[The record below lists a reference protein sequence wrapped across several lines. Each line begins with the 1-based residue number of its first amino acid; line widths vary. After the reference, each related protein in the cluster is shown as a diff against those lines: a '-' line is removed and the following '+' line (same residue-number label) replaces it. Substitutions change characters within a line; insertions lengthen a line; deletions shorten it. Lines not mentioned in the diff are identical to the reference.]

1 MKHLL
6 NQVHIK
12 ANEDSD
18 KVFKSPHRGDLGGLQ
33 LTNPNGLT
41 FSFLENGNVQNIAT
55 DKIRINLKSG
65 NLFAQAGTQI
75 YLRKRNENLIE
86 FTSLLG
92 KGNEIAFSDNQFFSR
107 GVWKGLEY
115 VCSLQLSEK
124 SCSWQWKIELANKSA
139 ENVELDVVLMQEV
152 GLKNRSDGLVNEYYV
167 AQYLERMLLDDPK
180 HGTVAVCRQNS
191 KEATGYP
198 WLMMA
203 SVGKAVSGLTDGMQF
218 YGNSYRE
225 NGIPEGLLQSEL
237 GGNMAGES
245 PIIALQEKLFELQSY
260 ENKSVTIVSTY
271 LSNHSE
277 ATSDKD
283 LSFLNGV
290 IAEFKDIKS
299 STPTNWT
306 KTKQNIFQTA
316 SFFPSTDLTETEI
329 ETYFGNAIILK
340 EKSENQLLS
349 FFSVDNKHVILKAK
363 EILVDRPH
371 AHIMQANLADVPTEE
386 TLSTTCFATGVF
398 NSHISQG
405 NTNFNVF
412 MSINTSQ
419 FNANLNSGQRIFVE
433 IDGNFYLLGIP
444 SAFEMGLNSCRWMYK
459 WDETVLE
466 VKTETYIKSPVVQ
479 LTFNVLKGNKVRLIL
494 THDWDKVNT
503 WNLSLIG
510 NGEFEAKPT
519 SNSMIAEKFPNADF
533 RIMVENPERVKN
545 SLQEKLPYGLDD
557 LFVLETSSVS
567 HFKMRFVGEVK
578 EKYNLENIKNED
590 VKHSGTEF
598 WNVLSNQLTLQS
610 FDKNIVAINEILPW
624 YGMNAITHYLT
635 PYGLEQFSGAAWG
648 TRDVSQGPIEFLLS
662 LEKFDAARKV
672 LLTIFANQNP
682 VGDWPQWWMF
692 DSYSQIRAGDCHGDI
707 YYWVIISLASYVKVT
722 GDISVLNEKV
732 PYFGGNELFTVNEH
746 TERLIQMIEDSY
758 IGETAL
764 VAFGGGDWND
774 SLQPKNEDLAK
785 RLISSWTVEMNY
797 EAFSDYVEVYEK
809 AGNHERANE
818 LKEVVKKIKLDFN
831 TYLVKDNVVAGYG
844 YVEDD
849 GNISVLLHPT
859 DTHTGI
865 SYSLLPMDRGILS
878 GIFTKEQ
885 AEYHQ
890 NIIDKYLKGPDGARL
905 MDKPLKYKG
914 GIQEIFQRA
923 ESSTFFGREIGLMY
937 IHEHIRYAESQAV
950 LGKADE
956 FVKALRQAIPVNY
969 KDIVPNSN
977 LRQANCYY
985 SSSDVTF
992 KTRYEADEKY
1002 ADVLSGK
1009 MRVDGGWRVYSSGP
1023 GIYVSLVIKKLIGFR
1038 AFNDYVVIDPVLTNE
1053 MDGFSASFKYKGHHL
1068 NWNFKVKSG
1077 NFNPRSIIVNG
1088 LNIAFDTEDNLYRKG
1103 GALISMKNFLGLLKS
1118 GENQIDI
1125 ML

>member
-1 MKHLL
+1 MK
-6 NQVHIK
+6 
-12 ANEDSD
+12 
-18 KVFKSPHRGDLGGLQ
+18 
-33 LTNPNGLT
+33 LTNNKGLT
-41 FSFLENGNVQNIAT
+41 FSFLENGNVQNIDA

-65 NLFAQAGTQI
+65 NPFVQSGTQI
-75 YLRKRNENLIE
+75 YLRKRNENQIE

-92 KGNEIAFSDNQFFSR
+92 FDNEMAHSNNQYYSKGE
-107 GVWKGLEY
+107 WKGLKY
-115 VCSLQLSEK
+115 VCSLQLSDK
-124 SCSWQWKIELANKSA
+124 SNFWQWKIDVTNTTSEKI
-139 ENVELDVVLMQEV
+139 ELDVVLMQEV
-152 GLKNRSDGLVNEYYV
+152 GLKNLNDGLVNEYYV
-167 AQYLERMLLDDPK
+167 AQYLERILLDDAK
-180 HGTVAVCRQNS
+180 HGTVAVCRQNT

-203 SVGKAVSGLTDGMQF
+203 SVGKAISGLTDGMQF
-218 YGNSYRE
+218 YGNSYRST
-225 NGIPEGLLQSEL
+225 GIPEGLLQSEL
-237 GGNMAGES
+237 SGNIAGES
-245 PIIALQEKLFELQSY
+245 PIIALQEKPFELKSN
-260 ENKSVTIVSTY
+260 ENKSVKFVSAY
-271 LSNHSE
+271 LSHHSE

-283 LSFLNGV
+283 LSILDDV

-299 STPTNWT
+299 STPTDWT
-306 KTKQNIFQTA
+306 KTKQNLFQTA
-316 SFFPSTDLTETEI
+316 PFFPSSDLTGSEI
-329 ETYFGNAIILK
+329 EKFFGKDLRLK
-340 EKSENQLLS
+340 EQNGKQLLS
-349 FFSVDNKHVILKAK
+349 FFSSDNKHVILKAK
-363 EILVDRPH
+363 EVLVDRPH
-371 AHIMQANLADVPTEE
+371 AHIMQANLAEVPREE

-412 MSINTSQ
+412 LSINTSQ

-433 IDGNFYLLGIP
+433 INDKKYLLGIP
-444 SAFEMGLNSCRWMYK
+444 SAFEMGLNICRWIYK

-479 LTFNVLKGNKVRLIL
+479 LTFNVLNGNAVKLII

-503 WNLSLIG
+503 WNLFQTG

-519 SNSMIAEKFPNADF
+519 LDSMISEKFSNADF
-533 RIMVENPERVKN
+533 RMVVENPIELKN
-545 SLQEKLPYGLDD
+545 SLKEKSPYGLDD
-557 LFVLETSSVS
+557 LFVLETSSIS
-567 HFKMRFVGEVK
+567 HFTMQFVGEVK
-578 EKYNLENIKNED
+578 EKFDLKNLKNQESNIT
-590 VKHSGTEF
+590 GTEF
-598 WNVLSNQLTLQS
+598 WGELSNYLTLKS
-610 FDKNIVAINEILPW
+610 SEKNLSAINEILPW

-672 LLTIFANQNP
+672 LLTIFTNQNS

-692 DSYSQIRAGDCHGDI
+692 DSYSHIRASDCHGDI
-707 YYWVIISLASYVKVT
+707 YYWVIISLASYVKAT
-722 GDISVLNEKV
+722 GDVAVLNEKV
-732 PYFGGNELFTVNEH
+732 PYFGGSELFTINEH

-764 VAFGGGDWND
+764 VPFGGGDWND

-797 EAFSDYVEVYEK
+797 EAFNDYVEVYEK
-809 AGNHERANE
+809 AGNQERAKK
-818 LKEVVKKIKLDFN
+818 LKEVVKKIKSDFN
-831 TYLVKDNVVAGYG
+831 KYLVKNNVVAGYG
-844 YVEDD
+844 YVEDNGD
-849 GNISVLLHPT
+849 ISVLLHPT

-890 NIIDKYLKGPDGARL
+890 TLIDKHLKGPDGARL
-905 MDKPLKYKG
+905 MDKPMKYKG

-977 LRQANCYY
+977 LRQVNCYY

-1023 GIYVSLVIKKLIGFR
+1023 GIYVSLIIKKLIGFR

-1053 MDGFSASFKYKGHHL
+1053 MDGFSASFKFKGHHL

-1077 NFNPRSIIVNG
+1077 NFTPKSIIVNG
-1088 LNIAFDTEDNLYRKG
+1088 LNITFDTEDNPYRIG
-1103 GALISMKNFLGLLKS
+1103 GALISMKVFLDYLKLN
-1118 GENQIDI
+1118 ENKII
-1125 ML
+1125 VEI

>member
-1 MKHLL
+1 MTMK
-6 NQVHIK
+6 
-12 ANEDSD
+12 
-18 KVFKSPHRGDLGGLQ
+18 
-33 LTNPNGLT
+33 LTNNNGLT
-41 FSFLENGNVQNIAT
+41 FSFLENGNVQNIDT

-65 NLFAQAGTQI
+65 NPFAQSGTQLF
-75 YLRKRNENLIE
+75 LRKRKENAIE

-92 KGNEIAFSDNQFFSR
+92 STNEIAYSANQFYSK
-107 GVWKGLEY
+107 GEWKGLNY
-115 VCSLQLSEK
+115 VCSLQLSDK
-124 SCSWQWKIELANKSA
+124 SNSWQWKIEVANTTS
-139 ENVELDVVLMQEV
+139 ENVELDIVLMQEV
-152 GLKNRSDGLVNEYYV
+152 GLKNLNDGLVNEYYV
-167 AQYLERMLLDDPK
+167 AQYLERILLNDER
-180 HGTVAVCRQNS
+180 HGTVAVCRQNT

-203 SVGKAVSGLTDGMQF
+203 SAGKAISGLTDGMQF
-218 YGNSYRE
+218 YGNSYRST
-225 NGIPEGLLQSEL
+225 GIPEGLLQSEL

-245 PIIALQEKLFELQSY
+245 PIIALQEKPFEL
-260 ENKSVTIVSTY
+260 KSNEKHTVVYVSAY
-271 LSNHSE
+271 LPNHSE

-283 LSFLNGV
+283 LSILNDV
-290 IAEFKDIKS
+290 IAEFSEIKY
-299 STPTNWT
+299 STPTNWA
-306 KTKQNIFQTA
+306 KTKQNLFQTA
-316 SFFPSTDLTETEI
+316 PFFPSSDLNETEI
-329 ETYFGNAIILK
+329 EQFFGKDVRIK
-340 EKSENQLLS
+340 EQNDKQLLS
-349 FFSVDNKHVILKAK
+349 FFSSDNKHVILKAK
-363 EILVDRPH
+363 EVLVDRSH

-412 MSINTSQ
+412 LSINTSQ

-433 IDGNFYLLGIP
+433 LDNKTYLLGIP
-444 SAFEMGLNSCRWMYK
+444 SAFEMGLNSCRWIYK
-459 WDETVLE
+459 WNETVLE
-466 VKTETYIKSPVVQ
+466 VKTEAYIKSPVVQ
-479 LTFNVLKGNKVRLIL
+479 LIFNVLNDSNVKLII
-494 THDWDKVNT
+494 THEWDKVNT
-503 WNLSLIG
+503 WNLLQTG
-510 NGEFEAKPT
+510 NGEFEAKPIE
-519 SNSMIAEKFPNADF
+519 NSMITEKFPNADF
-533 RIMVENPERVKN
+533 RIVVENSECLKN
-545 SLQEKLPYGLDD
+545 SIRDKFTYGFND

-567 HFKMRFVGEVK
+567 HFAMQFVGEVK
-578 EKYNLENIKNED
+578 EKFDLENLNNQELNI
-590 VKHSGTEF
+590 SGTEF
-598 WNVLSNQLTLQS
+598 WGELSNHLTLKS
-610 FDKNIVAINEILPW
+610 SEKNLSAINEILPW

-732 PYFGGNELFTVNEH
+732 PYFGGTDLFTVNEH
-746 TERLIQMIEDSY
+746 SERLIKMIEDSY
-758 IGETAL
+758 IGKTAL
-764 VAFGGGDWND
+764 VPFGGGDWND

-797 EAFSDYVEVYEK
+797 EAFSDYVEVFEK
-809 AGNHERANE
+809 AGNFERAKE
-818 LKEVVKKIKLDFN
+818 LKEVVQKIKADFN
-831 TYLVKDNVVAGYG
+831 KYLVKDNVVAGYG
-844 YVEDD
+844 YVEDN

-859 DTHTGI
+859 DKHTGI

-885 AEYHQ
+885 AEFHQ

-950 LGKADE
+950 LGKAEE

-1053 MDGFSASFKYKGHHL
+1053 MDGFSASFKFKRHHL
-1068 NWNFKVKSG
+1068 NWNFKVKYG
-1077 NFNPRSIIVNG
+1077 NFTPKSIIVNG
-1088 LNIAFDTEDNLYRKG
+1088 LNIPFDTEDNPYRKG
-1103 GALISMKNFLGLLKS
+1103 GALIPMKVFLDNLKP
-1118 GENQIDI
+1118 GENQFIVEI
-1125 ML
+1125 

>member
-1 MKHLL
+1 MK
-6 NQVHIK
+6 
-12 ANEDSD
+12 
-18 KVFKSPHRGDLGGLQ
+18 
-33 LTNPNGLT
+33 LTNANGLT
-41 FSFLENGNVQNIAT
+41 FSFLGNGNVQNIDT
-55 DKIRINLKSG
+55 DKIRVNLKSG
-65 NLFAQAGTQI
+65 NLFAQPGTQI
-75 YLRKRNENLIE
+75 FLRSLSENNIE

-92 KGNEIAFSDNQFFSR
+92 KGNEITFSDNHFFSK

-115 VCSLQLSEK
+115 ICSLQLSEK
-124 SCSWQWKIELANKSA
+124 SCSWQWKIDVTNKSA

-152 GLKNRSDGLVNEYYV
+152 GLKNLNDGLVNEYYV

-180 HGTVAVCRQNS
+180 HGTVAVCRQNT

-203 SVGKAVSGLTDGMQF
+203 SSGNAVSGLTDGMQF
-218 YGNSYRE
+218 YGNSYRATA
-225 NGIPEGLLQSEL
+225 IPEGLFQPEL
-237 GGNMAGES
+237 GGNCAGES
-245 PIIALQEKLFELQSY
+245 PIIALQEKPFELQSN
-260 ENKSVTIVSTY
+260 ENKTVTFVSTY
-271 LSNHSE
+271 VSNHTE

-283 LSFLNGV
+283 LAILNEV
-290 IAEFKDIKS
+290 IGEFSETKYPAQK
-299 STPTNWT
+299 NLT
-306 KTKQNIFQTA
+306 KTKQNLFEIA
-316 SFFPSTDLTETEI
+316 PLFPSADLTETEI
-329 ETYFGNAIILK
+329 EQYFGKEIRLK
-340 EKSENQLLS
+340 EQKEHQILS
-349 FFSVDNKHVILKAK
+349 FFAADNKHVILKAK
-363 EILVDRPH
+363 EMLVDRPH

-412 MSINTSQ
+412 LSINTSQ

-433 IDGNFYLLGIP
+433 IDGDFYLLGIP
-444 SAFEMGLNSCRWMYK
+444 SAFEMGLNSCRWIYK
-459 WDETVLE
+459 WNETILE

-479 LTFNVLKGNKVRLIL
+479 LTFNVLSGKKVRLIL
-494 THDWDKVNT
+494 THDFDKVNT
-503 WNLSLIG
+503 WNLAQLGS
-510 NGEFEAKPT
+510 GEFEAKPT
-519 SNSMIAEKFPNADF
+519 PDSMISEKFPQADF
-533 RIMVENPERVKN
+533 RIIVENPEGLKN
-545 SLQEKLPYGLDD
+545 SIQNQFSYGLDD
-557 LFVLETSSVS
+557 LFVMETAPTS
-567 HFKMRFVGEVK
+567 HFKMSFVGEVK
-578 EKYNLENIKNED
+578 ERFNIENIKNED
-590 VKHSGTEF
+590 LNYSGTRF
-598 WNVLSNQLTLQS
+598 WTELSNQFKLQS
-610 FDKNIVAINEILPW
+610 SGKDIVAINEILPW

-662 LEKFDAARKV
+662 LEKFEAARKV

-692 DSYSQIRAGDCHGDI
+692 DSYSHIRAGDCHGDV

-722 GDISVLNEKV
+722 GDVKVLDEKV
-732 PYFGGNELFTVNEH
+732 PYFGGTDLFSVNEH
-746 TERLIQMIEDSY
+746 VELLIKMIEDSY
-758 IGETAL
+758 VGETAL
-764 VAFGGGDWND
+764 VPFGGGDWND
-774 SLQPKNEDLAK
+774 SLQPKNEELAK

-797 EAFSDYVEVYEK
+797 QAFSDYVEVYEK
-809 AGNHERANE
+809 AGNLQRANE
-818 LKEVVKKIKLDFN
+818 LSEVVKKIKADFN
-831 TYLVKDNVVAGYG
+831 QYLVKDNVVAGYG

-849 GNISVLLHPT
+849 GKISVLLHPT
-859 DTHTGI
+859 DTRTGI
-865 SYSLLPMDRGILS
+865 KYSLLPMDRGILS

-885 AEYHQ
+885 AEFHQ
-890 NIIDKYLKGPDGARL
+890 IIIDKHLKGPDGARL

-1002 ADVLSGK
+1002 YDIITGK

-1023 GIYVSLVIKKLIGFR
+1023 GIYVSLIIKKLIGFR
-1038 AFNDYVVIDPVLTNE
+1038 AFNDYVVIDPVLTND
-1053 MDGFSASFKYKGHHL
+1053 MDNLKASFKFKGFNLH
-1068 NWNFKVKSG
+1068 WNFMVKSG
-1077 NFNPRSIIVNG
+1077 NYTPKNIIVNG
-1088 LNIAFDTEDNLYRKG
+1088 IKIPYEMETNPYRTG
-1103 GALISMKNFLGLLKS
+1103 GVIIQMIKFLSFLKS
-1118 GENQIDI
+1118 GDNEII
-1125 ML
+1125 VMI

>member
-1 MKHLL
+1 MK
-6 NQVHIK
+6 
-12 ANEDSD
+12 
-18 KVFKSPHRGDLGGLQ
+18 
-33 LTNPNGLT
+33 LTNNNGLS
-41 FSFLENGNVQNIAT
+41 FSFLENGNVQNIDR

-65 NLFAQAGTQI
+65 NLFAQPGAQI
-75 YLRKRNENLIE
+75 YLRKRSENLIE

-92 KGNEIAFSDNQFFSR
+92 KGNEIAFSNNHFFSR

-124 SCSWQWKIELANKSA
+124 SSSWQWKIEVVNKFA
-139 ENVELDVVLMQEV
+139 EKVELDVVLMQEV

-167 AQYLERMLLDDPK
+167 AQYLERILLYDSK
-180 HGTVAVCRQNS
+180 YGTVAVCRQNS

-203 SVGKAVSGLTDGMQF
+203 STEKAVSGLTDGMQF
-218 YGNSYRE
+218 YGNSYRST
-225 NGIPEGLLQSEL
+225 GIPEGLLQLKL

-245 PIIALQEKLFELQSY
+245 PIIALQDKPFELQGN
-260 ENKSVTIVSTY
+260 ENKSIKFVSTY

-277 ATSDKD
+277 ATSNQD
-283 LSFLNGV
+283 LSILDDV
-290 IAEFKDIKS
+290 IAEFKDIKFS
-299 STPTNWT
+299 SPSNWT

-316 SFFPSTDLTETEI
+316 PFFPSSDLTETEI
-329 ETYFGNAIILK
+329 EEYFGK
-340 EKSENQLLS
+340 EIRMKEQKENQILS
-349 FFSVDNKHVILKAK
+349 FFSSDNKHIILKAK

-433 IDGNFYLLGIP
+433 VGDKIYLLAIP
-444 SAFEMGLNSCRWMYK
+444 SAFEMGLNSCRWIYK
-459 WDETVLE
+459 CDETVLE

-479 LTFNVLKGNKVRLIL
+479 LTFNVIKGKNVRLIL
-494 THDWDKVNT
+494 THEWDKVNT
-503 WNLSLIG
+503 WNLSQIG
-510 NGEFEAKPT
+510 SGEFEAIPT
-519 SNSMIAEKFPNADF
+519 ANSMISEKFPKADF
-533 RIMVENPERVKN
+533 RIVVENPEELKN
-545 SLQEKLPYGLDD
+545 SIQDKFSYGLDD
-557 LFVLETSSVS
+557 LFVLETTLVS
-567 HFKMRFVGEVK
+567 HFKMSFVGEVK
-578 EKYNLENIKNED
+578 EKFNIENVKND
-590 VKHSGTEF
+590 DLTHSGTEF
-598 WNVLSNQLTLQS
+598 WSDLSNQLTLTS
-610 FDKNIVAINEILPW
+610 TEKNISAINEILPW

-662 LEKFDAARKV
+662 LEKFEAAHSV
-672 LLTIFANQNP
+672 LMTIFANQNP
-682 VGDWPQWWMF
+682 LGDWPQWWMF
-692 DSYSQIRAGDCHGDI
+692 DSYSHIRAGDCHGDV

-722 GDISVLNEKV
+722 GDVKVLDEKV
-732 PYFGGNELFTVNEH
+732 PYFGGSELFTINEH
-746 TERLIQMIEDSY
+746 VERLIKMIEDSY

-764 VAFGGGDWND
+764 VPFGGGDWND

-797 EAFSDYVEVYEK
+797 QAFSEYVEVYEK
-809 AGNHERANE
+809 AGNLQRANE
-818 LKEVVKKIKLDFN
+818 LTEVVKQIKADFN
-831 TYLVKDNVVAGYG
+831 KYLVKDNVVAGYG

-849 GNISVLLHPT
+849 GNINVLLHPT
-859 DTHTGI
+859 DKHTGI
-865 SYSLLPMDRGILS
+865 KYSLLPMDRGILS

-885 AEYHQ
+885 AEFHQ
-890 NIIDKYLKGPDGARL
+890 IIIDKHLKGPDGARL

-950 LGKADE
+950 MGKADE

-969 KDIVPNSN
+969 KEIVPNSN

-992 KTRYEADEKY
+992 KTRYDADEKY
-1002 ADVLSGK
+1002 GDVISGK

-1023 GIYVSLVIKKLIGFR
+1023 GIYVSLIIKKLIGFR

-1053 MDGFSASFKYKGHHL
+1053 MDNMKASFKFKGYYL

-1077 NFNPRSIIVNG
+1077 NYAPKNIIVNG
-1088 LNIAFDTEDNLYRKG
+1088 TNVPFETEDNPYRTG
-1103 GALISMKNFLGLLKS
+1103 GAIISMKMFLSSLKS
-1118 GENQIDI
+1118 GDNEINVMI
-1125 ML
+1125 

>member
-1 MKHLL
+1 MK
-6 NQVHIK
+6 
-12 ANEDSD
+12 
-18 KVFKSPHRGDLGGLQ
+18 
-33 LTNPNGLT
+33 LTNKNGLT
-41 FSFLENGNVQNIAT
+41 ISFLANGNVQNIDA

-65 NLFAQAGTQI
+65 NLFAQSGTQI
-75 YLRKRNENLIE
+75 YLRKRTETNIE
-86 FTSLLG
+86 FTPLLG
-92 KGNEIAFSDNQFFSR
+92 KGNEIAISDNQFFSK

-115 VCSLQLSEK
+115 ICSLQLSEK
-124 SCSWQWKIELANKSA
+124 SNSWQWKIDISNKSA

-152 GLKNRSDGLVNEYYV
+152 GLKNLNDGLVNEYYV
-167 AQYLERMLLDDPK
+167 AQYLERILLDDLK
-180 HGTVAVCRQNS
+180 HGTVAICRQNT

-203 SVGKAVSGLTDGMQF
+203 STGKAVSGLTDGMQF
-218 YGNSYRE
+218 YGNSYRAS
-225 NGIPEGLLQSEL
+225 GIPEGLLQPEL
-237 GGNMAGES
+237 GGNCAGES
-245 PIIALQEKLFELQSY
+245 PVIALQEKPFELQCN
-260 ENKSVTIVSTY
+260 ENKIVTFVSTY
-271 LSNHSE
+271 LSNHTE

-283 LSFLNGV
+283 LAILNEV
-290 IAEFKDIKS
+290 IGEFS
-299 STPTNWT
+299 ET
-306 KTKQNIFQTA
+306 KYPAQKNLTITKQNLFQTA
-316 SFFPSTDLTETEI
+316 PLFPSSDLIETEI
-329 ETYFGNAIILK
+329 EQYFGKEIRLK
-340 EKSENQLLS
+340 EQNEHQILS
-349 FFSVDNKHVILKAK
+349 FFSTENKHVILKAK

-412 MSINTSQ
+412 LSINTSQ

-433 IDGNFYLLGIP
+433 IDSNFYLLGIP
-444 SAFEMGLNSCRWMYK
+444 TAFEMGLNSCRWIYK
-459 WDETVLE
+459 WKETVLE

-479 LTFNVLKGNKVRLIL
+479 LTFNVLSGEKVRIIL
-494 THDWDKVNT
+494 THDFDKVNT
-503 WNLSLIG
+503 WNLAQLG
-510 NGEFEAKPT
+510 CGEFEAKPT
-519 SNSMIAEKFPNADF
+519 PDSMISEKFPQADF
-533 RIMVENPERVKN
+533 RIIVEDPEGLKN
-545 SLQEKLPYGLDD
+545 SILNQFSYGLDD
-557 LFVLETSSVS
+557 LFVLETTPTS
-567 HFKMRFVGEVK
+567 HFKMSFVAEVK
-578 EKYNLENIKNED
+578 EKFNIEDIKNED
-590 VKHSGTEF
+590 VNHSGTEF
-598 WNVLSNQLTLQS
+598 WTELSNQFSLQS
-610 FDKNIVAINEILPW
+610 SDKNIVAINEILPW

-662 LEKFDAARKV
+662 LEKFEAARKV

-692 DSYSQIRAGDCHGDI
+692 DSYSHIRAGDCHGDV

-722 GDISVLNEKV
+722 GDVKVLDEKV
-732 PYFGGNELFTVNEH
+732 PYFGGNEHFTINEH
-746 TERLIQMIEDSY
+746 VELLIKMIEDSY
-758 IGETAL
+758 VGKTAL
-764 VAFGGGDWND
+764 VPFGGGDWND
-774 SLQPKNEDLAK
+774 SLQPKNEELAK

-797 EAFSDYVEVYEK
+797 QAFSDYVEVYEK
-809 AGNHERANE
+809 AGNVQRANE
-818 LKEVVKKIKLDFN
+818 LREVVMKIKADFN
-831 TYLVKDNVVAGYG
+831 QYLVKDNVVAGYG

-859 DTHTGI
+859 DMRTGI
-865 SYSLLPMDRGILS
+865 KYSLLPMDRGILS

-885 AEYHQ
+885 ADFHQ
-890 NIIDKYLKGPDGARL
+890 NIIDKHLKGPDGARL

-1002 ADVLSGK
+1002 DDVIAGK

-1023 GIYVSLVIKKLIGFR
+1023 GIYVSLIIKKLIGFR
-1038 AFNDYVVIDPVLTNE
+1038 AFNEYVVIDPVLTND
-1053 MDGFSASFKYKGHHL
+1053 MDDLTASFMFKGYRL
-1068 NWNFKVKSG
+1068 LWEFRIKSG
-1077 NFNPRSIIVNG
+1077 NYTPKNIVVNG
-1088 LNIAFDTEDNLYRKG
+1088 IGISCEMETNPYRTG
-1103 GALISMKNFLGLLKS
+1103 GVIIPMKKFLSLLKS
-1118 GENQIDI
+1118 GINEII
-1125 ML
+1125 VMI